1 MLGEMNYSEKIFSK
15 YFLHLLFELSA
26 VSVFKHIHLDI
37 SSSLLLLRG
46 LRKRLKMCI
55 ETTVNRSKQRL
66 VLFAHGIRDART
78 QAEGLAGRRT
88 HVNVFLV

>member
-1 MLGEMNYSEKIFSK
+1 MLGEMKYSEKIFSK

-26 VSVFKHIHLDI
+26 VSVFKHM
-37 SSSLLLLRG
+37 

-66 VLFAHGIRDART
+66 VLLEMR
-78 QAEGLAGRRT
+78 ERRLK
-88 HVNVFLV
+88 V